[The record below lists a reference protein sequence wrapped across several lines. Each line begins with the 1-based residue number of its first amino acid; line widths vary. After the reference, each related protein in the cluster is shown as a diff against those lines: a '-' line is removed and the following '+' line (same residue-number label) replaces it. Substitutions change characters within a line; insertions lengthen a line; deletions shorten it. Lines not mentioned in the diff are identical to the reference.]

1 MRRRAALPRPGLALA
16 LLVAAALTGP
26 VLAVVAAWQ
35 RAPREA
41 RRAAAAPVALLL
53 PWPDFAVASGAR
65 HLRFLSLEEP
75 GAAFADG
82 PAALDTDPA
91 GGCIAP
97 PRGVWVEEA
106 GGR

>member
-1 MRRRAALPRPGLALA
+1 
-16 LLVAAALTGP
+16 
-26 VLAVVAAWQ
+26 
-35 RAPREA
+35 
-41 RRAAAAPVALLL
+41 
-53 PWPDFAVASGAR
+53 VASGAR

-106 GGR
+106 AGR